1 MDWPTGIKPRGKG
14 LEVTIWK
21 GKRRIYNKI
30 LPCDPHDP
38 SDLSAA
44 IRHRDDK
51 VARLRAGLPL
61 HDEARPDSP
70 VFADVAQR
78 YLNSLQIGERQIK
91 NYTKYLN
98 QYWMPH
104 FGNWMVTDV
113 TQAHIKEILAGM
125 KVKVST
131 QRNRLDP
138 LRGVLNHAGVT
149 PNPAKG
155 ITWPRTVRKSQ
166 KKKVERYLPAQREK
180 LVDAL
185 DKLAEKYALLAQDK
199 PTRTN
204 QTKAHWSAQA
214 RVYFPLLFAT
224 GLRPGEALG
233 LDWADYSGDSI
244 EVWKQRSDSEL
255 RDYTKT
261 GDERTVYVPTWV
273 RERIDTHST
282 KFKKRAIFLAYQG
295 GDLAYTDELNKIW
308 EEAHRKARIRYREPY
323 TCRHTRA
330 AEMLSRGVDPAEA
343 ATELGHSV
351 QMFLD
356 TYSQFIAEYRGER
369 DMSRLEGAEIAGHT
383 NTTQKSRS
391 GK

>member
-1 MDWPTGIKPRGKG
+1 MDWPTGIKPRGRG

-30 LPCDPHDP
+30 LPCDPHEP
-38 SDLSAA
+38 ASLSAA

-51 VARLRAGLPL
+51 KARLRAGLPL

-98 QYWMPH
+98 TYWMPE
-104 FGNWMVTDV
+104 FGNWLVTDIA
-113 TQAHIKEILAGM
+113 QAHIKEVLAAM

-131 QRNRLDP
+131 QKNRLDP
-138 LRGVLNHAGVT
+138 LRGVLNHAGVN

-180 LVDAL
+180 LINAL
-185 DKLAEKYALLAQDK
+185 DAIAEKYAALAESK
-199 PTRTN
+199 PTMPN
-204 QTKAHWSAQA
+204 KSKAHWSAQA

-233 LDWADYSGDSI
+233 LDWADYGDDSV
-244 EVWKQRSDSEL
+244 EVWKQRSDSEV

-261 GDERTVYVPTWV
+261 GDERTVYVPSWV
-273 RERIDTHST
+273 RARIESHGT
-282 KFKKRAIFLAYQG
+282 KFKKRAIFLAYHG

-308 EEAHRKARIRYREPY
+308 AEAHRRARIRYREPY

-330 AEMLSRGVDPAEA
+330 AELLSNGVDPAEA
-343 ATELGHSV
+343 AYELGHSV
-351 QMFLD
+351 QMFLNI
-356 TYSQFIAEYRGER
+356 YSEFIKEYRGAR
-369 DMSRLEGAEIAGHT
+369 DMSKLEGHT
-383 NTTQKSRS
+383 FATQKKAKR
-391 GK
+391 K